1 MPNVARIGQQV
12 MHLIG
17 FMVAKLKL
25 FESDR
30 NPTRLRSARVQV
42 DDHQNLVRE
51 IFRNFTVGNQ
61 LLVVDQVKPQAPIAM
76 QRWTRLPNRIYA
88 RYQLLPPLCIS
99 AVPTSN

>member
-61 LLVVDQVKPQAPIAM
+61 LLVVDRVKPQAPIAD
-76 QRWTRLPNRIYA
+76 RKSTRLNSSHANISYA
-88 RYQLLPPLCIS
+88 VFCLKKKK
-99 AVPTSN
+99 TE